1 MVEKGYAMNFS
12 MNEAK
17 IKKLCGVTAFK
28 KGRFY
33 YRAGKVQVH
42 SFQPDDSV
50 IKATVHAG
58 DDVEVMVVA
67 DSEGK
72 VGGTCTC
79 PPIGFVKTYCQHIAA
94 VLFVVEEKETEA
106 SLASRMVDL
115 FENRS
120 VHPTAKQ
127 LHFDKRQTLHVEF
140 ICRPLPLMEGEDNGI
155 GIQLKVGPNTLH
167 DIFKVKDF
175 LRNLE
180 KKEPFEYAKGQYY
193 AQEIYS
199 FPKESDAVLQLLLKG
214 QHEQTIKADTLLIS
228 ASDWEQ
234 LLPLLT
240 KAPLVR
246 FIDEEKMYSG
256 VQLGRDLPLRF
267 AFDETERTN
276 YQLNVEGLDR
286 IIVFKG
292 YGFAFSEGILYKL
305 PTAECFRLAELKEML
320 DQAGKH
326 ELVISES
333 QIDYFMEKTIPGLMK
348 LGHVHIADSIS
359 RRMGETPLRVKLFLD
374 RVKHRVLAGLEFHY
388 GHLVLNPCE
397 EMESD
402 VMHYPG
408 IRRQL
413 DKEQRIIDVLLE
425 SGFTQTPGGFYLFDE
440 EAEYHFLYH
449 VLSSMEK
456 WVQIYA
462 STAVKMRV
470 QRGYIGPRIRVE
482 VKERTDWLEF
492 KFDLKEIPE
501 KEIQRLMASIEEKRK
516 FYRIPGGNLVSIET
530 PEYQALSSFIID
542 MGITTDTIEDEIRI
556 PLIKGMQMIE
566 SLDQS
571 DLVEPGEKFAKLM
584 KNLHDPENLELDG
597 PIPLEGVLRD
607 YQKVGFRW
615 FQLLAKYKFGGILAD
630 DMGLGKTLQSIAF
643 IESVLPDVRTRNL
656 PVLIVCPASLLY
668 NWRNELKKFAPH
680 IQVQVI
686 DGNKTKR
693 INLWKQTSHAD
704 VIITS
709 YPTLR
714 MDTELY
720 RNRLFHTLF
729 LDEAQAFKNPV
740 TKTAKAVKMIK
751 ADYRFALTGTPIEN
765 ALDELW
771 SIFHVVF
778 PELLP
783 SRRAF
788 SELSHDN
795 IAKRV
800 RPFILRRMK
809 QDVLKELPEK
819 TETIL
824 YSELQM
830 EQKKLYATYLAEL
843 KQDALKHLKKGNLQR
858 NRIRILAGLTRLRQ
872 LCCHPA
878 LFVEGY
884 KGSSAKFEQLMELL
898 EESRTSGRRV
908 LIFSQFT
915 QMLAIVRGRLIRE
928 GTSYFYLD
936 GQTSSEERVELC
948 DRFNNGEGNLFLI
961 SLKAGGT
968 GLNLTGAD
976 TVILY
981 DLWWN
986 PAVEQQAA
994 NRAHR
999 MGQENEVHVIRL
1011 IAKGTIE
1018 EKITQLQHKK
1028 KSLIDEV
1035 IHSGQDTLSTMTEE
1049 DIKEILMIE

>member
-1 MVEKGYAMNFS
+1 MNFS

-28 KGRFY
+28 KGKSY
-33 YRAGKVQVH
+33 YQAGKVQVH

-67 DSEGK
+67 DYDGK
-72 VGGTCTC
+72 VGATCTC

-94 VLFVVEEKETEA
+94 VLFVVEEKEIEER
-106 SLASRMVDL
+106 LASRMLDL

-155 GIQLKVGPNTLH
+155 GIHLKVGLNTLH
-167 DIFKVKDF
+167 SIFNVKSF
-175 LRNLE
+175 LRNIE
-180 KKEPFEYAKGQYY
+180 KKEPFEYAPGQYY

-199 FPKESDAVLQLLLKG
+199 FSKETDAVLQLLIKG
-214 QHEQTIKADTLLIS
+214 QHEQVVQIDTLVIS
-228 ASDWEQ
+228 ASDWDQ

-246 FIDEEKMYSG
+246 FKHEEKLYDG
-256 VQLGRDLPLRF
+256 VQLGKDLPLRF
-267 AFDETERTN
+267 AFDETKKTN

-286 IIVFKG
+286 VIVFKG
-292 YGFAFSEGILYKL
+292 YSFAFSEGILYKL
-305 PTAECFRLAELKEML
+305 HPADCIRLAELKEML
-320 DQAGKH
+320 DQSGKH

-333 QIDYFMEKTIPGLMK
+333 QIDLFMEKTIPGLMK
-348 LGHVHIADSIS
+348 LGHVHIAESIS
-359 RRMGETPLRVKLFLD
+359 KRIGETPLRVKLFLD
-374 RVKHRVLAGLEFHY
+374 RVKHRILAGLEFHY

-397 EMESD
+397 ELESD

-408 IRRQL
+408 IRRHL
-413 DKEQRIIDVLLE
+413 NKEQQIIDVLLE

-449 VLSSMEK
+449 VLSSLEK

-516 FYRIPGGNLVSIET
+516 YYRIPGGNLVSLET

-571 DLVEPGEKFAKLM
+571 ELVEPGQNFAKLM

-597 PIPLEGVLRD
+597 STPLDGVLRD

-630 DMGLGKTLQSIAF
+630 DMGLGKTLQSITF

-668 NWRNELKKFAPH
+668 NWRNELKKFTPH

-693 INLWKQTSHAD
+693 SDLWKQTSHAD

-720 RNRLFHTLF
+720 RNHLFHTLF
-729 LDEAQAFKNPV
+729 LDEAQAFKNPG

-751 ADYRFALTGTPIEN
+751 AEYRFALTGTPIEN

-783 SRRAF
+783 GRRAF
-788 SELSHDN
+788 SELSREN

-819 TETIL
+819 TETML
-824 YSELQM
+824 YSELQL
-830 EQKKLYATYLAEL
+830 EQKTLYAAYLAEL

-898 EESRTSGRRV
+898 EESRISGRRV

-915 QMLAIVRGRLIRE
+915 QMLGIIRGRLIRE
-928 GTSYFYLD
+928 GTPYFYLD

-948 DRFNNGEGNLFLI
+948 DRFNNGEENLFLI

-994 NRAHR
+994 DRAHR